1 MGKFPDDACPY
12 PRPFPDDFQECAAF
26 ELVTLS
32 SIVKRTDSPGANGT
46 CANLTVGLF
55 WDGTNHRYGRCRLGD
70 STARL
75 ALLKTQIVD
84 RDIYVSSHADPDD
97 PGLEP
102 PQIMPPR

>member
-12 PRPFPDDFQECAAF
+12 PRPFPEDFNECPAF
-26 ELVTLS
+26 ELVTLAS
-32 SIVKRTDSPGANGT
+32 SSATDDPARPTST

-70 STARL
+70 SAARL

-84 RDIYVSSHADPDD
+84 SNSYVSSHADPDD
-97 PGLEP
+97 PGLKP
-102 PQIMPPR
+102 PPIMPPR

>member
-12 PRPFPDDFQECAAF
+12 HRPFRDDFRECAAF
-26 ELVTLS
+26 ERVTLS
-32 SIVKRTDSPGANGT
+32 SSPSMDDAARTNST

-70 STARL
+70 SAARL

-84 RDIYVSSHADPDD
+84 SDFYVSSHADPDD

-102 PQIMPPR
+102 PPIMPPR